1 MFEYNKVNKTTTIL
15 VLEISQ
21 LLENRQ
27 TRDVKY
33 ISSRINFYDS
43 ASADILAEHFKNLS
57 NSAEFKSTYALQ
69 SMIVELA
76 KVQNS
81 ALPKVFEQSV
91 LTKLFK
97 ENIGGNSLCLGIF
110 TLQNNQYAISNIV
123 FKIMKMASQIH
134 CYPIVNDSNLHG
146 LLKKYR
152 VDVNYYT
159 KMKDLHPYDLKPP
172 IIQTNNMKHP
182 TPNKQV
188 GISSMDN
195 NSGMIGDFK
204 KKLTALEQEK
214 IRLTEELNYSEEER
228 IQLTKSLAGLKIK
241 YEQLREL
248 IDGEKFDVSD
258 KLAHIEDDIQDS
270 NKIMQTVNDLHD
282 KLRQLTEERN
292 KLEEQLNY
300 LKQTNEN
307 LASEMDKNMSEQN
320 NYRLNADNEIFNL
333 KELLNST
340 KNEAEYLR
348 MEVEKYRKI
357 QSDLM
362 LELDE
367 RVTQFKKQLE
377 EREREIEIKM
387 LDLSQTEKRKLEAN
401 LRESIRKVEEL
412 GDEKID
418 YEKIVE
424 DLKKENNR
432 INLQNN
438 ELRSS
443 LRDALGKGIED
454 KTKDNK
460 IDINGIK
467 INPSS
472 KTKLIET
479 YNKHE
484 KDLLENLGVEKSKS
498 DNYKEK
504 LRKLKTYARKI
515 RNLALDYYPVNNEL
529 PDLLKKSDTV
539 FLEDAE
545 NESIIQFLVIN
556 FLLRNSKLR
565 LSEKGI
571 GNMSLN

>member
-1 MFEYNKVNKTTTIL
+1 M
-15 VLEISQ
+15 LEISQ

-27 TRDVKY
+27 TRDVKF
-33 ISSRINFYDS
+33 ISSKINIYDC

-57 NSAEFKSTYALQ
+57 NSIEFKSVYALQ
-69 SMIVELA
+69 SMINELG
-76 KVQNS
+76 KLQNS
-81 ALPKVFEQSV
+81 VLPKVFEQSAV
-91 LTKLFK
+91 TKLMK
-97 ENIGGNSLCLGIF
+97 EFIGGNSLCLGIF
-110 TLQNNQYAISNIV
+110 TLQNNQFTISNIV
-123 FKIMKMASQIH
+123 FKLMKQAAQIM

-146 LLKKYR
+146 LLKKFR
-152 VDVNYYT
+152 VDINFYQ
-159 KMKDLHPYDLKPP
+159 KIKDLHPYDLKPP
-172 IIQTNNMKHP
+172 LIQGSNNTNKQP
-182 TPNKQV
+182 TPNRL
-188 GISSMDN
+188 GNAPID
-195 NSGMIGDFK
+195 NSGMINDFK

-228 IQLTKSLAGLKIK
+228 IALTKSLAGLKIK

-258 KLAHIEDDIQDS
+258 KLAHIEDDIQES
-270 NKIMQTVNDLHD
+270 NKIMQTVNELHER
-282 KLRQLTEERN
+282 LRQLTEDRN

-300 LKQTNEN
+300 FKQTNEN
-307 LASEMDKNMSEQN
+307 LASEIDKNMSEHN

-348 MEVEKYRKI
+348 MEVEKYKKI

-387 LDLSQTEKRKLEAN
+387 LDLSQSEKRKLEAS
-401 LRESIRKVEEL
+401 LREATRKVEEL
-412 GDEKID
+412 GDERID
-418 YEKIVE
+418 YEKIVDE
-424 DLKKENNR
+424 LKKENNKLS
-432 INLQNN
+432 LQNN

-443 LRDALGKGIED
+443 LRDSLGKGIED

-479 YNKHE
+479 YNLHE
-484 KDLLENLGVEKSKS
+484 KELIENLAVEKSKS
-498 DNYKEK
+498 ENYKQK
-504 LRKLKTYARKI
+504 LRKLRTYARKI
-515 RNLALDYYPVNNEL
+515 RNLALDYFPLNEEL
-529 PDLLKKSDTV
+529 PDILKKDVTV
-539 FLEDAE
+539 FLEDVE
-545 NESIIQFLVIN
+545 NESIIQFLVY
-556 FLLRNSKLR
+556 FV
-565 LSEKGI
+565 
-571 GNMSLN
+571 